1 MKARPQSPRLAAA
14 LAGLLALPAFA
25 HVSASA
31 TPHLH
36 DGDGWGVLV
45 VVALTALAAWLDRR
59 RR

>member
-1 MKARPQSPRLAAA
+1 MRKPPLSLRVAIA
-14 LAGLLALPAFA
+14 LAGLAAVPSFA
-25 HVSASA
+25 HVSTSA

-36 DGDGWGVLV
+36 DGDAWGVLA